1 MYFRVVW
8 SANMKQGGVGGG
20 VHGGRP
26 LYFRV
31 VRSAKMKRGGAGG
44 LRMSMI

>member
-8 SANMKQGGVGGG
+8 SANMKQGVWGG

-31 VRSAKMKRGGAGG
+31 VRSANMKRGGAGG

>member
-1 MYFRVVW
+1 MW
-8 SANMKQGGVGGG
+8 GG

-31 VRSAKMKRGGAGG
+31 VRSANMKRGGAGG
-44 LRMSMI
+44 AAYEYDLIDVYPQ